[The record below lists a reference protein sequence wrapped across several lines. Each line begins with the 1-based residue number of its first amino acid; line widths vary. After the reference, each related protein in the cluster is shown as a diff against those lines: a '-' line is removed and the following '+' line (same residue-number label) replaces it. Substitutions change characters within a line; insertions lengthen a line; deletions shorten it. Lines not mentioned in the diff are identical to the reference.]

1 MFRKIFIYT
10 LTISA
15 ITLVLL
21 LSPSKLSN
29 SNLICNAET
38 LSSNDLKDENIKL
51 KHQIKTL
58 EGTISLLKDALD
70 ELSAATPND
79 AANIWAKGIQTR
91 NGYLQYYILC
101 DNMKNEF
108 KEELAKSQRT
118 SWVTGYSSPWVS
130 SYDIV
135 NIEKIDS
142 LKYKFTINF
151 NWDTSIGPKD
161 STESIV
167 ITTKIDNK
175 WCISDIE
182 WNDTMKKRIF

>member
-10 LTISA
+10 I
-15 ITLVLL
+15 ILL
-21 LSPSKLSN
+21 LSQRKLYN

-38 LSSNDLKDENIKL
+38 LSSNDLKDENIQL

-70 ELSAATPND
+70 ELGAATPNNVV
-79 AANIWAKGIQTR
+79 NIWAKGIQTR

-101 DNMKNEF
+101 DRMKNEF
-108 KEELAKSQRT
+108 KEELSKSQRT
-118 SWVTGYSSPWVS
+118 SWVTGYLSPWVS

-135 NIEKIDS
+135 NIEKINS
-142 LKYKFTINF
+142 LKYRFTINF
-151 NWDTSIGPKD
+151 NLDTSIGPKD
-161 STESIV
+161 STESTV

-175 WCISDIE
+175 WCINDIE